1 MYMRNI
7 VYQEVRKAYGLDRFD
22 FLNYHTLH
30 IILNIF
36 QLKLNLKLRQ
46 SISSLKGGACAVGGW
61 VEGQLQSTTPVCSLI
76 CSNNCITLALFKNLS
91 RQP

>member
-30 IILNIF
+30 IIFKYLPVKI
-36 QLKLNLKLRQ
+36 KSLKLRQ

-61 VEGQLQSTTPVCSLI
+61 RG
-76 CSNNCITLALFKNLS
+76 NS
-91 RQP
+91 RAPLLYVA